1 MTNEFFIDIT
11 FTIFP
16 KDFSPY
22 KFMVISG
29 ISKNNDNP
37 TLLCFILFKFMDECS
52 YSKIF
57 NYLYENFNYNY
68 FGHKIINTKCLF
80 HYGQMIIKQLSKIG
94 YHKKK
99 LNKLVIEVLKNIEI
113 ICFIKKDKIKIMKV
127 LLLKNYL
134 NKIIINQF

>member
-1 MTNEFFIDIT
+1 
-11 FTIFP
+11 
-16 KDFSPY
+16 
-22 KFMVISG
+22 
-29 ISKNNDNP
+29 
-37 TLLCFILFKFMDECS
+37 
-52 YSKIF
+52 
-57 NYLYENFNYNY
+57 
-68 FGHKIINTKCLF
+68 
-80 HYGQMIIKQLSKIG
+80 MIIKQLSKIG

>member
-57 NYLYENFNYNY
+57 NYLYENFNFNPL
-68 FGHKIINTKCLF
+68 IIHTDFEKSLITA
-80 HYGQMIIKQLSKIG
+80 II
-94 YHKKK
+94 
-99 LNKLVIEVLKNIEI
+99 
-113 ICFIKKDKIKIMKV
+113 
-127 LLLKNYL
+127 
-134 NKIIINQF
+134 KIIIILVTK